1 MKEIEH
7 IDLKNLNGYI
17 KKTPLSHYK
26 DSNNNDIY
34 VKEESF
40 NPSGS
45 IKDRVFY
52 YVLSTLKN
60 EGKIKRN
67 TLVTLASSGNAAIS
81 LAKMAPIFDIN
92 VVLFLPNSTTNER
105 RKILSLTNAKL
116 LYIAG
121 KMEDCSKIA
130 QNYAD
135 ENEGIYL
142 DQFSNELFLSSH
154 QDTSKEI
161 FDDLDDIDYA
171 ILTSGS
177 GVTISAL
184 GRRLKE
190 HYPNLKI
197 IAYELEE
204 AKFITQKKFFPHKIE
219 GIGPNFTPKNLN
231 ASLIDKTISLPQE
244 HILSYCQKLY
254 SLGYNYGPST
264 VGCFL
269 AIKSLSLQNK
279 HILIVSYDN
288 ADKYL
293 TALIN
298 EKEEN

>member
-1 MKEIEH
+1 MKEIAYN
-7 IDLKNLNGYI
+7 DLKNLNGYI

-26 DSNNNDIY
+26 DIKNNDIY

-60 EGKIKRN
+60 EGKIKKN
-67 TLVTLASSGNAAIS
+67 TLITLASSGNAEIS

-92 VVLFLPNSTTNER
+92 VALFLPSSTTEER
-105 RKILSLTNAKL
+105 RRILSLTQAKL

-121 KMEDCSKIA
+121 KMDDCSKLA
-130 QNYAD
+130 KKYAD
-135 ENEGIYL
+135 ENKGIYL

-154 QDTSKEI
+154 QDTAKEI
-161 FDDLDDIDYA
+161 FEELDHIDYT

-190 HYPNLKI
+190 HYPKMKI
-197 IAYELEE
+197 IVYELDE
-204 AKFITQKKFFPHKIE
+204 AKFITQKMFNPHKIE
-219 GIGPNFTPKNLN
+219 GIGPNFTPKNFN

-244 HILSYCQKLY
+244 NILSYCRKLY

-269 AIKSLSLQNK
+269 VVNSLSLQNK